1 MSDLSQ
7 LLDTWL
13 RRLPAQLPAAHE
25 LRRAIHANPRVSG
38 DEQATTD
45 AVARA
50 MRVEFDQV
58 ANTGAITRLGPTTG
72 PSVALRGE
80 LDALPVRE

>member
-25 LRRAIHANPRVSG
+25 LRRAIHANPRVSK
-38 DEQATTD
+38 
-45 AVARA
+45 R
-50 MRVEFDQV
+50 
-58 ANTGAITRLGPTTG
+58 
-72 PSVALRGE
+72 
-80 LDALPVRE
+80 